1 MRPSRY
7 TVTPMS
13 APIVF
18 IDCETTGLHHDRRA
32 WEVAMIR
39 RDQAGVQ
46 REASITIQVADVD
59 MADAEA
65 IALRIGRFYERY
77 GHSARDVQ
85 WLGED
90 QTAQVVEEWTRGAVI
105 VGAVPN
111 FDTET
116 LAAMLCRHRLVPAW
130 LHRLRCVETLAS
142 GHLGREVGGLKDAA
156 KALGLPVDEEVLH
169 TAMGDAR
176 LAAAI
181 WDAVMGGGS

>member
-1 MRPSRY
+1 
-7 TVTPMS
+7 
-13 APIVF
+13 
-18 IDCETTGLHHDRRA
+18 
-32 WEVAMIR
+32 MIR